1 MTSHIR
7 EQVKLITA
15 QLLSGAGIASGYAV
29 GGLLAEEITGQT
41 SMAGFAQMS
50 VILGAGLIAYPLA
63 VLAGRSGRR
72 KALTLGF
79 GIGTLGAVV
88 VLAGVALQFLPLF
101 MLGMMMCGSATA
113 SGLQARY
120 AAVDLADPAA
130 AGRAMSLVV
139 WATTVGSVLGPSF
152 TAPGAHLGE
161 TLGMNGLAGPYLI
174 SMVAFALATLSAST
188 LTKTVAAGTDH
199 PGEPDLDDADHDDPG
214 HDGEATT
221 EDTASAASARESA
234 ATNGSTTEVTAPPPM
249 KLGEALRFALAR
261 PVPLFA
267 MIVIIAG
274 QMMMTNVM
282 VMTPVHMDHQEFS
295 LGAIGIVV
303 SIHIAGMY
311 ALSPVFGWMADRWG
325 SGVVI
330 AGGAGIFVLTIVLG
344 VIDAVAPE
352 SSMVLLSIAL
362 VLLGIGWSMFLIGGS
377 SLLTASVPA
386 HAKVPLQGASDSAM
400 NLGGAL
406 MAAMAGSVLGAGGFL
421 WINLMATFVL
431 LIAVG
436 FSIRA
441 IPLMSWPGRRTPTL
455 TEDADQSAAATRQD
469 GTGK

>member
-7 EQVKLITA
+7 EQAKLITA

-79 GIGTLGAVV
+79 GIGALGAVV
-88 VLAGVALQFLPLF
+88 VLVGVALQFLPLF

-152 TAPGAHLGE
+152 TAPGAHLGQA
-161 TLGMNGLAGPYLI
+161 LGMNGLAGPYLI

-188 LTKTVAAGTDH
+188 LTKSVAAGTDH
-199 PGEPDLDDADHDDPG
+199 PGEPDLDDPS

-221 EDTASAASARESA
+221 EANASAASAREPA
-234 ATNGSTTEVTAPPPM
+234 APNGSTAEAAAPPPM

-267 MIVIIAG
+267 MITIIAG

-441 IPLMSWPGRRTPTL
+441 IPLMSWPGRRASTL
-455 TEDADQSAAATRQD
+455 TEDADQSASAAGQD
-469 GTGK
+469 GAGK

>member
-7 EQVKLITA
+7 EQAKLITA

-88 VLAGVALQFLPLF
+88 VLIGVALQFLPLF
-101 MLGMMMCGSATA
+101 MLGMMMCGSSTA

-199 PGEPDLDDADHDDPG
+199 PGEPRVDEPR
-214 HDGEATT
+214 HDGEGTA
-221 EDTASAASARESA
+221 EDNGNAASAKETA
-234 ATNGSTTEVTAPPPM
+234 ATNRSTTTEATTPAPM

-267 MIVIIAG
+267 MITIIAG

-330 AGGAGIFVLTIVLG
+330 AGGAGIFSLTIALG

-352 SSMVLLSIAL
+352 SSMVLLSTAL
-362 VLLGIGWSMFLIGGS
+362 SLLGIGWSMFLIGGS

-386 HAKVPLQGASDSAM
+386 HAKVPLQGVSDSAM

-421 WINLMATFVL
+421 CINLMATFVL

-441 IPLMSWPGRRTPTL
+441 IPMMSWPGRRTPAL
-455 TEDADQSAAATRQD
+455 AEDADQSAAAARQD
-469 GTGK
+469 GAGK